1 MIDATSIFLLPNAT
15 FVVELA
21 VVGVILF
28 LMTKYILPPLN
39 REMEKRQAKIRAS
52 LEAAEAARAEASAAS
67 DERARVLSEAREQ
80 ARTIVAGAQATSDQ
94 LKAESGARAQAE
106 YARIVATAQSEVDV
120 VRQRAIDD
128 ASTQIG
134 DVVYALVEKIVEREV
149 DRASHD
155 DLVREAVAALHAEVA
170 RGTNR

>member
-67 DERARVLSEAREQ
+67 D
-80 ARTIVAGAQATSDQ
+80 
-94 LKAESGARAQAE
+94 
-106 YARIVATAQSEVDV
+106 
-120 VRQRAIDD
+120 
-128 ASTQIG
+128 
-134 DVVYALVEKIVEREV
+134 
-149 DRASHD
+149 
-155 DLVREAVAALHAEVA
+155 
-170 RGTNR
+170 